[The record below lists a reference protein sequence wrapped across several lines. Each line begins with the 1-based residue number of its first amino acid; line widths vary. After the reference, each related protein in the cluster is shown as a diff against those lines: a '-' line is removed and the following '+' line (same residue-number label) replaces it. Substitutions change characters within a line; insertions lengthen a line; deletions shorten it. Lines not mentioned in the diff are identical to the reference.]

1 MNSAHPLLHTG
12 PGVGFDQPLEMLAAC
27 HARMER
33 SLDLLERLGRH
44 LHAQGCD
51 AQARG
56 AAADVLRYFDIA
68 APLHHQDEE
77 LHVLPLLREQGQAGL
92 AARLRADHQ
101 VMEHD
106 WARLR
111 PDLKA
116 VVDGALDQRALPA
129 AVARW
134 TQFAAL
140 YRRHLA
146 AEEAM
151 VFPAVHASLTP
162 TRQQAMGAEMAA
174 RRGARPAP
182 R

>member
-1 MNSAHPLLHTG
+1 MTSPHPLLHTG
-12 PGVGFDQPLEMLAAC
+12 PSVGFDQPLDMLAAC

-51 AQARG
+51 GQARS
-56 AAADVLRYFDIA
+56 AAGDVLRYFDIA

-77 LHVLPLLREQGQAGL
+77 LHVLPLLRARGQAGL

-111 PDLKA
+111 PDLLA
-116 VVDGALDQRALPA
+116 VIDGGLDAQALPA

-134 TQFAAL
+134 AQFAAL

-146 AEEAM
+146 AEETM
-151 VFPAVHASLTP
+151 VFPGVHATLTP
-162 TRQQAMGAEMAA
+162 GEQQAMGEEMAA
-174 RRGARPAP
+174 RRGARPPP